1 LKSAEIGLSAGSTSD
16 GVIAGIQRGAKLI
29 HDRGLKLVQATIT
42 SALGNNTANPTAD
55 VDRDNRRKVVNAFIR
70 GAGIFESMA
79 DMDAATVNPS
89 TGMMRDEFL
98 TNSTLGTIDHLH
110 PNRAGYLSMAKTID
124 IRVLPPPSRGHRD
137 DDD

>member
-1 LKSAEIGLSAGSTSD
+1 MTAASSSS
-16 GVIAGIQRGAKLI
+16 R
-29 HDRGLKLVQATIT
+29 RRSPRPWATT
-42 SALGNNTANPTAD
+42 RPTRWRTF
-55 VDRDNRRKVVNAFIR
+55 DRDNRRKVVNVFIR

-98 TNSTLGTIDHLH
+98 TNSTLGTIDPLH

-124 IRVLPPPSRGHRD
+124 IRVLAPPSRGHRD